1 MLRSHALFRPR
12 AFLVALA
19 MTLFGALPVA
29 TASADIGTQNFSFSP
44 LGGSPSGEKPESK
57 LWYHDGFWWGALFNA
72 TAGEWRIHRLNASTG
87 QWTSTNT
94 TLDARDGSRADTL
107 MDAATNKLYVAS
119 SPFTTSGSAQSA
131 GNSGRVYR
139 YSYNAGTDTY
149 TLDAGFPVTI
159 NGFRSETIVID
170 KDSTGKLWATWTAG
184 SRVYVTHTT
193 TSDTQW
199 VTPYI
204 LPGSPTL
211 TSDDISSL
219 VSFGGD
225 KIGVMYSNQVSTD
238 YKFRFAVHTDGAGD
252 AAANWTTQVVPIT
265 WKSDDHINLKADSS
279 GRVFAA
285 VKTSESTNT
294 QPLTVLLR
302 RNADGSWN
310 NAIFGTGRDSHTR
323 PIILLDE
330 PNKQVR
336 MYATC
341 PQAPTSSSGQSGGD
355 ICQKISSMDNLS
367 FPSGIGTPVIQ
378 DTGNPEMNDVT
389 STKQGINA
397 FSGIV
402 LLANDPTTTDRY
414 WTRVLSIGGTTPPPP
429 PPGVVANF
437 TASPVSGTAPL
448 NVQFTD
454 TSTGG
459 ATSWSWDFGDGTTST
474 AQSPSKTYSA
484 PGTYT
489 VALTASNGTSSNTVT
504 KTNLIT
510 VTDGTPPPPPPGG
523 TFTAIAD
530 AQVKSTSA
538 GTNYGTL
545 SSLRIRQGTSST
557 DTFYWSY
564 LKFEVTGLSGP
575 VSGAKLRLYS
585 TDGGPDGG
593 SVYAVSNSWTE
604 SGLTWTTRPALGGT
618 VLGSAGAAPTPGF
631 VEINL
636 GNAITGNGTYSFA
649 IATSSSNSVIYD
661 SREGTN
667 PPQLVLPGA

>member
-1 MLRSHALFRPR
+1 MLRSHALLRPR
-12 AFLVALA
+12 TLLVALA
-19 MTLFGALPVA
+19 LTLFAVLPA
-29 TASADIGTQNFSFSP
+29 TASADLGTQNFSYSP

-57 LWYHDGFWWGALFNA
+57 LWYHDGFWWGALFNPS
-72 TAGEWRIHRLNASTG
+72 AGEWRIHRLNSATG
-87 QWTSTNT
+87 QWTSTST
-94 TLDARDGSRADTL
+94 TLDARDSSRSDVL
-107 MDAATNKLYVAS
+107 MDDANNKLYVAS
-119 SPFTTSGSAQSA
+119 AMFTTSGSSTTA
-131 GNSGRVYR
+131 GNAARVYR
-139 YSYNAGTDTY
+139 YSYNTGTDTY

-159 NGFRSETIVID
+159 NSFKSETIVID

-204 LPGSPTL
+204 LPVSPTL

-219 VSFGGD
+219 VHFDGN
-225 KIGVMYSNQVSTD
+225 KIGVMYSNQVSKD
-238 YKFRFAVHTDGAGD
+238 YKFYFAVHNDGAGD
-252 AAANWTTQVVPIT
+252 AAVDWKTQAVPVP
-265 WKSDDHINLKADSS
+265 WKSDDHINLKADSG

-285 VKTSESTNT
+285 IKTSESTST

-302 RNADGSWN
+302 RNVDGKWDS
-310 NAIFGTGRDSHTR
+310 AIFGTGRDSHTR
-323 PIILLDE
+323 PIVLLDE

-336 MYATC
+336 MFATC
-341 PQAPTSSSGQSGGD
+341 PQSPISSSGQSGGD
-355 ICQKISSMDNLS
+355 ICMKTSPMDKLA
-367 FPSGIGTPVIQ
+367 FPAGIGTPVIE

-389 STKQGINA
+389 STKQGVNA

-402 LLANDPTTTDRY
+402 LLANDPTTHDTY
-414 WTRVLSIGGTTPPPP
+414 WTRTLSLGGTTPPPA
-429 PPGVVANF
+429 GVVASF
-437 TASPVSGTAPL
+437 TATPTSGTAPL
-448 NVQFTD
+448 DVKFTD
-454 TSTGG
+454 TSTGSP
-459 ATSWSWDFGDGTTST
+459 TSWSWDFGDGTSST
-474 AQSPSKTYSA
+474 DQSPSKTYST

-489 VALTASNGTSSNTVT
+489 VTLTAGNGASSNTVE

-510 VTDGTPPPPPPGG
+510 VTDTTPPPPSPGG
-523 TFTAIAD
+523 TFTTVAD

-538 GTNYGTL
+538 NTNYGTL
-545 SSLRIRQGTSST
+545 NSLRLRQGTSST

-564 LKFEVTGLSGP
+564 LKFEVTGQNGP

-593 SVYAVSNSWTE
+593 SVYAVSNAWSE
-604 SGLTWTTRPALGGT
+604 STLNWNNRPLLGGT

-636 GNAITGNGTYSFA
+636 GDWITGNGTYSFA

-667 PPQLVLPGA
+667 PPQLILPGA